1 MSFVFFSSTSTPVII
16 ASDRHHLTT
25 VLDVAG
31 RAAVVSNSARCF
43 LAGLCALFVSS
54 NEVDR
59 HTEAFEELER
69 LAGPEP
75 DDNLDMFVTVL
86 SLDVAMEE
94 DLDVD
99 GDSFR
104 RRKLW

>member
-1 MSFVFFSSTSTPVII
+1 M
-16 ASDRHHLTT
+16 
-25 VLDVAG
+25 
-31 RAAVVSNSARCF
+31 
-43 LAGLCALFVSS
+43 
-54 NEVDR
+54 DR

-69 LAGPEP
+69 LAGP

-104 RRKLW
+104 RKLW

>member
-69 LAGPEP
+69 LAGP